1 VVLEVRDDGVGFT
14 PYKLSQI
21 RAMLSGAADG
31 VSMKGGGF
39 GLENVN
45 KRIKLYY
52 GSQYGLA
59 IESHYRGGTQVS
71 VTIPE
76 IYDPV

>member
-1 VVLEVRDDGVGFT
+1 
-14 PYKLSQI
+14 
-21 RAMLSGAADG
+21 
-31 VSMKGGGF
+31 MKGGGF